1 MNNQMP
7 IEQAQGPSKAG
18 SGIGW
23 RQVLRFVAYVL
34 ALSVVLFVSS
44 GHLDWGMAWVYA
56 GMTIFCTI
64 LSRAIALKKH
74 PDLLVE
80 RGRSMDAEDAARGD
94 KALVL
99 FAATIGPLVT
109 LVVAGLDRRFGW
121 SPRLALPL
129 QLAALALALLGYLV
143 GTWAMAVNRFFSA
156 VVRIQKERGH
166 TVVNSGPYRI
176 VRHPAYAGGVVAHL
190 AVPLMLGSLWA
201 LIPAVLTA
209 ALVVVRTALEDRTLL
224 EKLDG
229 YVDYAR
235 QVRYRLIPGLW

>member
-1 MNNQMP
+1 MSDQAP
-7 IEQAQGPSKAG
+7 IERAQVSSKAG
-18 SGIGW
+18 SGNGW

-34 ALSVVLFVSS
+34 VLSVALFVSS

-80 RGRSMDAEDAARGD
+80 RAGSLDAEDAARGD

-99 FAATIGPLVT
+99 FAATVGPLIT

-129 QLAALALALLGYLV
+129 QLAALGVALLGYLV

-190 AVPLMLGSLWA
+190 VVPLMLGSLWA

-209 ALVVVRTALEDRTLL
+209 ALVVVRTALEDRVLL
-224 EKLDG
+224 EGLDG

-235 QVRYRLIPGLW
+235 QVRYRLVPGIW

>member
-1 MNNQMP
+1 MSDQAP
-7 IEQAQGPSKAG
+7 IERAQGSPKAS

-23 RQVLRFVAYVL
+23 RQMVRFAAYVL
-34 ALSVVLFVSS
+34 VLSVVLFVSS

-56 GMTIFCTI
+56 GMTILSTI
-64 LSRAIALKKH
+64 LSRAIALIKH

-94 KALVL
+94 KTLVL
-99 FAATIGPLVT
+99 FAATIGPLIT

-129 QLAALALALLGYLV
+129 QLAALGLALLGYLV

-156 VVRIQKERGH
+156 AVRIQKERGH
-166 TVVNSGPYRI
+166 TVVNTGPYRI
-176 VRHPAYAGGVVAHL
+176 VRHPAYAGGVVACL

-201 LIPAVLTA
+201 LIPAALTA
-209 ALVVVRTALEDRTLL
+209 ALVVVRTALEDRVLL
-224 EKLDG
+224 EGLSG

-235 QVRYRLIPGLW
+235 QVRYRLVPDIW